1 LIFALNFPRV
11 GRALS
16 TTAGDVARVVWRP
29 AIAGLVMYAL
39 VVAFR
44 HLLADTSDIVR
55 LAVLAAIGAIGYLG
69 TLHML
74 DRRIYRDFISLLRPG
89 KP

>member
-1 LIFALNFPRV
+1 
-11 GRALS
+11 
-16 TTAGDVARVVWRP
+16 
-29 AIAGLVMYAL
+29 
-39 VVAFR
+39 
-44 HLLADTSDIVR
+44 VR